1 MADRS
6 KECPNCGAPK
16 RGAVCEYCGTHFG
29 RYQGQASIEIDQDF
43 TTFYDWGGDQVYKIA
58 NTPNVNITII
68 DDDHLG
74 LPGLSISERAIRR

>member
-1 MADRS
+1 MNALRG
-6 KECPNCGAPK
+6 ECPNCGAPK

-29 RYQGQASIEIDQDF
+29 RYQGQASIEIDQDY

-74 LPGLSISERAIRR
+74 LPGLSINERAIRQ